1 MGRLGELLVI
11 LAIVFMLFGTKRLKD
26 FGGDLGAAIKGF
38 KKNMSDDQAPDA
50 APIPPKNISN
60 QVIEGQAEHIKPA
73 EQASVNPQPNN
84 QQSSN
89 QQSNNPQSKL

>member
-38 KKNMSDDQAPDA
+38 KKNIGDDPKPEA
-50 APIPPKNISN
+50 APEQRNLSN
-60 QVIEGQAEHIKPA
+60 QVIDGEAEHVKQPD
-73 EQASVNPQPNN
+73 PQTKH
-84 QQSSN
+84 Q
-89 QQSNNPQSKL
+89 

>member
-38 KKNMSDDQAPDA
+38 KKNIGDDKPVEPQAD
-50 APIPPKNISN
+50 PKNLSN
-60 QVIEGQAEHIKPA
+60 PVIEGQAEHVK
-73 EQASVNPQPNN
+73 QPEH
-84 QQSSN
+84 QTKQS
-89 QQSNNPQSKL
+89 

>member
-38 KKNMSDDQAPDA
+38 KKNIGDDKSADPATEQ
-50 APIPPKNISN
+50 KNLAG
-60 QVIEGQAEHIKPA
+60 QVIEGQAEPVKQHEHQTK
-73 EQASVNPQPNN
+73 S
-84 QQSSN
+84 
-89 QQSNNPQSKL
+89 

>member
-38 KKNMSDDQAPDA
+38 KKNIGDDKPAEPTAEQ
-50 APIPPKNISN
+50 KNIPN
-60 QVIEGQAEHIKPA
+60 QVIEGQAEHVK
-73 EQASVNPQPNN
+73 QPEH
-84 QQSSN
+84 QTKS
-89 QQSNNPQSKL
+89 

>member
-38 KKNMSDDQAPDA
+38 KKNVGTDDKPEEPAVEQ
-50 APIPPKNISN
+50 KNLAS
-60 QVIEGQAEHIKPA
+60 QVIEGQAEHVK
-73 EQASVNPQPNN
+73 QPEH
-84 QQSSN
+84 QTKS
-89 QQSNNPQSKL
+89 

>member
-38 KKNMSDDQAPDA
+38 KKNVGDDKPAEPAVDQ
-50 APIPPKNISN
+50 KNIAS
-60 QVIEGQAEHIKPA
+60 QVIEGQAEHVK
-73 EQASVNPQPNN
+73 QPEH
-84 QQSSN
+84 QTKS
-89 QQSNNPQSKL
+89 

>member
-38 KKNMSDDQAPDA
+38 KKNMGDDDKDKSVD
-50 APIPPKNISN
+50 APIEPKNLAN
-60 QVIEGQAEHIKPA
+60 PVIEGQAEHVK
-73 EQASVNPQPNN
+73 QPDH
-84 QQSSN
+84 
-89 QQSNNPQSKL
+89 QSKS